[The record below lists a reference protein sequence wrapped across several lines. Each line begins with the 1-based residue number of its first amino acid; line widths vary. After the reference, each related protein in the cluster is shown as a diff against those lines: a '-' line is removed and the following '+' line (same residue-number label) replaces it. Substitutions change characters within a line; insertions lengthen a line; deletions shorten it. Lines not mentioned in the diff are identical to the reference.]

1 MKLLLFLFG
10 AALAAGLYFVLA
22 DLLKIPRL
30 ATERALISA
39 GRKERS
45 LVKSM
50 ETLVLGWSLKLAP
63 LIRLDAYKR
72 RRLETK
78 LTAAGLDMTPEVFT
92 AYTVLKPCLILL
104 GIIPCLLILPILTPL
119 VVVLVVVV
127 LALLTYFKESRRA
140 DELCKA
146 RMELVEG
153 ELPRFVATI
162 HQELAASRDV
172 LRILENYKKHA
183 GPDFARE
190 LDVLT
195 ADMRS
200 SSYEAALIRFEAR
213 MGSAIISDIVRG
225 LVGILRGDDGRM
237 YFQMLSHDLKA
248 LELQRLK
255 AKAAKIPPK
264 IRVFSF
270 LMLMCF
276 MLTYI
281 VIIVYQIINSLG
293 SLF

>member
-50 ETLVLGWSLKLAP
+50 ETLVLGWSLMLAP

-78 LTAAGLDMTPEVFT
+78 LTAAGLDMTPEVYT

-119 VVVLVVVV
+119 VVV

-172 LRILENYKKHA
+172 LSMIEHYKQNS
-183 GPDFARE
+183 GPVFSAE

-200 SSYEAALIRFEAR
+200 GSYEAALTRFEAR
-213 MGSAIISDIVRG
+213 FNSPLLSDIVRG
-225 LVGILRGDDGRM
+225 LIGVLRGDNGVH
-237 YFQMLSHDLKA
+237 YFQMLSHDMKQ

-255 AKAAKIPPK
+255 AKAMKIPPK

-270 LMLMCF
+270 VLLMCF
-276 MLTYI
+276 LVTYLS
-281 VIIVYQIINSLG
+281 IIIYEIIHSLG
-293 SLF
+293 GMF

>member
-104 GIIPCLLILPILTPL
+104 GVIPCLLILPILTPL
-119 VVVLVVVV
+119 VVV

-146 RMELVEG
+146 R
-153 ELPRFVATI
+153 I
-162 HQELAASRDV
+162 YH
-172 LRILENYKKHA
+172 LRLERGAEQQCSQFRPEQGLYRRGGDSLGGA
-183 GPDFARE
+183 GTLSWKPFAR
-190 LDVLT
+190 
-195 ADMRS
+195 
-200 SSYEAALIRFEAR
+200 
-213 MGSAIISDIVRG
+213 G
-225 LVGILRGDDGRM
+225 
-237 YFQMLSHDLKA
+237 
-248 LELQRLK
+248 
-255 AKAAKIPPK
+255 
-264 IRVFSF
+264 
-270 LMLMCF
+270 
-276 MLTYI
+276 
-281 VIIVYQIINSLG
+281 
-293 SLF
+293 